1 MLKAKTTGAVILLL
15 AISSLGGFF
24 WAGLDRSLVNVGIEE
39 GYVPVAINGDKWA
52 GEKIIWQRPGFMTF
66 VVLKDGVY
74 YDYTVQV
81 RPKEEQYVT
90 LSSDTLSQVSTYK
103 E

>member
-1 MLKAKTTGAVILLL
+1 MHKPRTTGRMILLL
-15 AISSLGGFF
+15 AISSLGGFL

-39 GYVPVAINGDKWA
+39 GYLPVAINGDKWA

-66 VVLKDGVY
+66 VVLKDGVH

-81 RPKEEQYVT
+81 RPREDHYVT